1 MARYSKNNVLF
12 VESENDKH
20 VVKHLREHYNVP
32 DIFEIY
38 KCDGIENVLKK
49 LKSELIIQD
58 DERLERIGIMVDADT
73 DAHTRWRD
81 LHRVLDR
88 SGYVN
93 IPQSPAASGTLITQ
107 DDLPTI
113 GVWIMPDNVIPG
125 ELEHFI
131 EFLVPQRHTNTLWQ
145 YARKVVDEIPVRHFN
160 EQDTMK
166 AYIHSW
172 LAWQKSPGRPM
183 GWAISM
189 KYLDANVPEARLL
202 IDWINRL
209 FPQ

>member
-1 MARYSKNNVLF
+1 M
-12 VESENDKH
+12 
-20 VVKHLREHYNVP
+20 
-32 DIFEIY
+32 
-38 KCDGIENVLKK
+38 KK
-49 LKSELIIQD
+49 LNIELKIQD
-58 DERLERIGIMVDADT
+58 EERIERIGIMVDADT
-73 DAHTRWRD
+73 DVHTRWRE
-81 LHRVLDR
+81 LHRVLNR

-107 DDLPTI
+107 DDLPAI
-113 GVWIMPDNVIPG
+113 GVWIMPNNIIPG

-131 EFLVPQRHTNTLWQ
+131 EFLVPQRLTNTLRQ
-145 YARKVVDEIPVRHFN
+145 YARKVVDEVPVRHFN

-189 KYLDANVPEARLL
+189 RYLDANVPEARLL
-202 IDWINRL
+202 IDGSIGC
-209 FPQ
+209 FPRRSKEPMVEFLMRDT